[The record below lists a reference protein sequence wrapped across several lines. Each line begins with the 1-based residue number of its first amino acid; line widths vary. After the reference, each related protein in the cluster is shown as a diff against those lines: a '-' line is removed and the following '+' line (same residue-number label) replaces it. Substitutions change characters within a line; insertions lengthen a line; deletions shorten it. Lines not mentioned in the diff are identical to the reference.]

1 MKIKQ
6 LFDAINFED
15 RANYKCKKIY
25 DSVEQLL
32 KDSRLENEA

>member
-1 MKIKQ
+1 MKIKM

-25 DSVEQLL
+25 DSI
-32 KDSRLENEA
+32 